1 MVSKDLQNMLE
12 KIIFDETYLEQLK
25 NSINRVATGQLSPKS
40 VRKLV
45 IEHKTHLFQ
54 NMLELFPYYL
64 NQVNNDRSL
73 EQFTGESMEKN
84 INNNTELIKELEGKN
99 KFLEEIGVRVN
110 NIHKKLKLE
119 T

>member
-12 KIIFDETYLEQLK
+12 KIIFDEVYLEQLK

-40 VRKLV
+40 VRKL
-45 IEHKTHLFQ
+45 IFEHKTHLFQ

-73 EQFTGESMEKN
+73 EQFTGESMEEN
-84 INNNTELIKELEGKN
+84 IDNNTELIKELEEKN